1 LFALKQE
8 TNPKEPKLNFQPT
21 PRGLTWG
28 ETKNKDGWK
37 FRVFF
42 SILSAT
48 RWVSEKLIWAGHS
61 RIAHEND
68 GLETTFLS
76 GHLIFRLR
84 LLLVSGSREVFVP
97 NGCQANN
104 NRVKIDK
111 KH

>member
-1 LFALKQE
+1 MGGNKKQRWME
-8 TNPKEPKLNFQPT
+8 ISF
-21 PRGLTWG
+21 
-28 ETKNKDGWK
+28 
-37 FRVFF
+37 FF

-84 LLLVSGSREVFVP
+84 LLLVSGRQGGF
-97 NGCQANN
+97 CT
-104 NRVKIDK
+104 
-111 KH
+111 